1 MPDQSAIRLWSYD
14 HLSQMQ
20 GVAHLESS
28 YWRAFRAAF
37 VGIVVKFVAKASSW
51 FNKVQQAVLQ
61 VAESKGQSCRVSTG
75 THLQNS
81 QQKPSALFVFRP
93 GRRFFGAPIAVR
105 GCECVKSPHH

>member
-37 VGIVVKFVAKASSW
+37 VGIVVKFVAKASSR

-61 VAESKGQSCRVSTG
+61 VAESKGQFYRVFTGEHLRPRQFPASTV
-75 THLQNS
+75 S
-81 QQKPSALFVFRP
+81 
-93 GRRFFGAPIAVR
+93 VR
-105 GCECVKSPHH
+105 GNHLFDRWIW

>member
-61 VAESKGQSCRVSTG
+61 VVESKG
-75 THLQNS
+75 
-81 QQKPSALFVFRP
+81 
-93 GRRFFGAPIAVR
+93 
-105 GCECVKSPHH
+105 